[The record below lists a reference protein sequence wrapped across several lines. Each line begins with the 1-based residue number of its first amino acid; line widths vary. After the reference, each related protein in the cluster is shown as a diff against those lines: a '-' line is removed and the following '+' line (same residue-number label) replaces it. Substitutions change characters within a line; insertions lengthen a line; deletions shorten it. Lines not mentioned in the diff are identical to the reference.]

1 MHWERQAVLL
11 HLAQTSFFPIIYG
24 NMLPSK
30 HALPIYLVLLIC
42 GAAELCV
49 LPAEFPAGQ
58 AGDKNTVESTEPIY
72 GLSILSHRQDSNTDS
87 ECSLVNL
94 LTVMWKNVFT
104 VSFNKGKTSR
114 VSIYRIQADGPID
127 STPSLD
133 LIVKQFSFSN
143 SHA

>member
-1 MHWERQAVLL
+1 MSETQASEGDVLL
-11 HLAQTSFFPIIYG
+11 HGLLFQLGQTVQSQTSFFPIIYE

-58 AGDKNTVESTEPIY
+58 AGDKNTVESTEPIF
-72 GLSILSHRQDSNTDS
+72 GSSILSHSQDSNTDS

-94 LTVMWKNVFT
+94 LTVM
-104 VSFNKGKTSR
+104 
-114 VSIYRIQADGPID
+114 
-127 STPSLD
+127 
-133 LIVKQFSFSN
+133 
-143 SHA
+143 